1 LLISDCGTCLVSKA
15 RSEIKNPKS
24 EIDMIF
30 PIPIIH
36 IGRVAVQLPGLVLLL
51 GFWAALWLAARQA
64 KRAGL
69 KEDDVYTPGLYAAL
83 AGVAGARLWYAAT
96 HWEAFANDPLGIVA
110 LNLST
115 LDATGGLVAGV
126 LAGGLYAWRK
136 KLLSARWLDALAPG
150 VALLIAAVSLA
161 NLFSGEA
168 YGTPSTLPWAIMLWD
183 TERHPVQL
191 YEMLAALVTAAV
203 LLVALRR
210 QHLLGV
216 TAWLLLALYSGQ
228 RIFLE
233 AFRAESWL
241 LPGGWRGAQV
251 VGLVAL
257 GVSLAMMSRRASPL
271 GKPANGTAPD
281 CPPGEDK

>member
-1 LLISDCGTCLVSKA
+1 
-15 RSEIKNPKS
+15 
-24 EIDMIF
+24 MIF

-36 IGRVAVQLPGLVLLL
+36 IGRAAVQLPGLVLLFGL
-51 GFWAALWLAARQA
+51 WAALWLAARQA

-69 KEDDVYTPGLYAAL
+69 KEDDVYTPCFYAAL

-96 HWEAFANDPLGIVA
+96 HWEAFAGDPLGIVA

-115 LDATGGLVAGV
+115 LDATAGLTVGV

-161 NLFSGEA
+161 DLFSGEA

-183 TERHPVQL
+183 TERHPVQI
-191 YEMLAALVTAAV
+191 YEMLAALVTATA
-203 LLVALRR
+203 LLAALRR
-210 QHLLGV
+210 QPASGTV
-216 TAWLLLALYSGQ
+216 AWPLVALYAGQ
-228 RIFLE
+228 RLFLE

-251 VGLVAL
+251 AGLLVL
-257 GVSLAMMSRRASPL
+257 GISLVILSRRAGPPEQPA
-271 GKPANGTAPD
+271 GEAAPNNPEEKPSG
-281 CPPGEDK
+281 